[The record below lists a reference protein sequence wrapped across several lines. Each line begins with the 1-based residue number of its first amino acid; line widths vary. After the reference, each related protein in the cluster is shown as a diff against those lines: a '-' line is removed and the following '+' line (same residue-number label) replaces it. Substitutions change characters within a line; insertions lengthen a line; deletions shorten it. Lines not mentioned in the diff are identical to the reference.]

1 MKKFRQLTVALSI
14 VAAMMVSSAS
24 ALSPKREMRS
34 TWFTTVWGIDW
45 PSTQGAT
52 SSAQTKQKAEMI
64 EYLDGFVNTNMNGSC
79 FQVRSM
85 ADAMYPSKHAPWSSY
100 LTGTRGKDPGWDPL
114 AYFVEESHKR
124 GLEAYVWLNPYR
136 WSTGTNWTTSFDQEW
151 QNNDMIIAGTSNTSY
166 KTFNP
171 ALPETRQ
178 HIVDVVVE
186 ILENYNIDG
195 ILFDDYFYA
204 SGGTSESSS
213 APDYEDYKASGTTM
227 SIGDWRRANV
237 NQMVKDVYDAIQARR
252 PDVRFGISPAGVAGS
267 SSYSKYGVP
276 SPSSYGV
283 KASDWQYAQI
293 YSDPLAWLKAGTID
307 FISPQMYWPTTH
319 STAPYEP
326 LAKWW
331 SYVGNY
337 FGRHF
342 YASQESADLGDDGEL
357 SNTTSGWAEMATQ
370 TELTR
375 QHNKNNAPGIVYYSA
390 KYINGPEKTGLGDYM
405 KANKFTHKALTPVVT
420 WKTKTNY
427 GKVTNLS
434 SNGST
439 LSWDAF
445 KNDNAIIRYTVYA
458 IPAEFTLDDVQMSDG
473 DGISNEYLLDVSY
486 ANSYTIP
493 SDKQGAYYYAV
504 CIYDGYGNEFEPAIV
519 GYPEGESTV
528 VTLSSP
534 INGATV
540 TSWTADFSW
549 SAVSN
554 ATYVMEI
561 SDNKNFTNILIQN
574 KGLKTNKVTVDL
586 GSLEESKTYYWRVSC
601 TESGK
606 LASVSDVATFV
617 TPTRP
622 SAPAVTLVSPSN
634 GASIEDNFD
643 FKWKGVEVESYE
655 LQVSTRSDFST
666 IKYKKEIEAGASTV
680 TEPMVISL
688 LGKGT
693 FYWRVLSKDPY
704 MKTTASD
711 VRSFDI
717 TKIVVGNYEPGY
729 SVVLDKD
736 PYEKVGDMEFTSL
749 WFRSA
754 MEDYNNIT
762 FGEDGKLNRGFCA
775 VGDYVYVAGRL
786 ENDTEATIYLRK
798 MDGQTGEIISDIILG
813 DEAKVSY
820 FPCNDVV
827 KDSKGNVCI
836 SNLTLNIGSN
846 PLKIHL
852 VDLETGALTEVASL
866 TKSGLSSTRVDHVS
880 IIGDVVAG
888 DFTVFAAMSK
898 SNTIAKWT
906 FEEGEE
912 VSSTTSTLKSFYPAS
927 ASVMGI
933 APFVIPVTAEDI
945 FVVGGDIHM
954 TRYNFSTGKL
964 TDSFANK
971 VSLTP
976 EGLENNGGTYFTLNN
991 QNYLIYPYSD
1001 YNTKGYAYNLTKV
1014 NSNYDFSSME
1024 LMWEF
1029 PKGSIGSVNSTTMQ
1043 AEVDYVHGAKGIVYV
1058 YVFVPGNGVAAYML
1072 NDTRVSGIEEV
1083 VDQEVSIKV
1092 DGSVIYLG
1100 DAVDRV
1106 SVYNL
1111 CGVKLVSE
1119 TKVSSIEM
1127 NVAPGIYI
1135 VEINDG
1141 GNVIAKKVIV
1151 K

>member
-64 EYLDGFVNTNMNGSC
+64 SYLDGFVNTNMNGSC

-85 ADAMYPSKHAPWSSY
+85 ADAMYPSKYAPWSSY
-100 LTGTRGKDPGWDPL
+100 LSGTRGKDPGWDPL

-136 WSTGTNWTTSFDQEW
+136 WTTGTNWSTSFDQEW
-151 QNNDMIIAGTSNTSY
+151 LNNDMIIAGTNTTNY

-178 HIVDVVVE
+178 HIVNVVVE

-213 APDYEDYKASGTTM
+213 APDYDDYKASGTTM

-276 SPSSYGV
+276 SPSSYGIRS
-283 KASDWQYAQI
+283 SDWQYSQI

-342 YASQESADLGDDGEL
+342 YASQESADLGDSGEL
-357 SNTTSGWAEMATQ
+357 SNDTNGWAEMAKQ
-370 TELTR
+370 TEFTR
-375 QHNKNNAPGIVYYSA
+375 KYNENNAPGIIYYSA
-390 KYINGPEKTGLGDYM
+390 TYINGPGKTGLGDYM
-405 KANKFTHKALTPVVT
+405 KANSFTHKSLTPVVT

-427 GKVTNLS
+427 GKVTGLT

-445 KNDNAIIRYTVYA
+445 KNEDAIIRYTVYA
-458 IPAEFTLDDVQMSDG
+458 IPAEFTLADVQMSNG
-473 DGISNEYLLDVSY
+473 DGISNEYLLGVSY
-486 ANSYTIP
+486 ANSYSIP
-493 SDKQGAYYYAV
+493 SDKQGNFYYAV
-504 CIYDGYGNEFEPAIV
+504 CIYDGYGNEFEPAVV
-519 GYPEGESTV
+519 GYPEGESAV
-528 VTLSSP
+528 VTLKSP
-534 INGATV
+534 VGGAT
-540 TSWTADFSW
+540 TEWTADFTW
-549 SAVSN
+549 EAVAN
-554 ATYVMEI
+554 ATYAIEI
-561 SDNKNFTNILIQN
+561 SDSKNFTNILIQN

-586 GSLEESKTYYWRVSC
+586 GALEETKTYYWRVSC

-606 LASVSDVATFV
+606 LASLSAVETFM
-617 TPTRP
+617 TPARP

-634 GASIEDNFD
+634 GADFDDNFE
-643 FKWKGVEVESYE
+643 FKWKGVDVDSYE
-655 LQVSTRSDFST
+655 LQVSTQKDFST
-666 IKYKKEIEAGASTV
+666 IKYKKEIAAGASTV
-680 TEPMVISL
+680 IEPMVISL
-688 LGKGT
+688 LGKGA
-693 FYWRVLSKDPY
+693 FYWRVLSKDSH
-704 MKTTASD
+704 MKTSSSE
-711 VRSFDI
+711 VRSFTI

-729 SVVLDKD
+729 SVVLDND
-736 PYEKVGDMEFTSL
+736 TYTTIGDLEFTNL

-754 MEDYNNIT
+754 MEDYNNMT

-775 VGDYVYVAGRL
+775 VGDYVYLASRA
-786 ENDTEATIYLRK
+786 ENSTNATIYLRK

-820 FPCNDVV
+820 YPCNDVV
-827 KDSKGNVCI
+827 KDSKGNICI
-836 SNLTLNIGSN
+836 SNLSLGIDSS

-852 VDLETGALTEVASL
+852 VDLETGALTEIASL
-866 TKSGLSSTRVDHVS
+866 TKSGLSTSRVDHVS
-880 IIGDVVAG
+880 ILGDVVEG
-888 DFTVFAAMSK
+888 DFTVFAAISK
-898 SNTIAKWT
+898 SNVIVKWV
-906 FEEGEE
+906 FEGGEE
-912 VSSTTSTLKSFYPAS
+912 VSSTTTTLKSFYPAS
-927 ASVMGI
+927 ASTMGI
-933 APFVIPVTAEDI
+933 APFVIPVTADDI

-954 TRYNFSTGKL
+954 SRYSFSTGNL

-971 VSLTP
+971 VSLAP
-976 EGLENNGGTYFTLNN
+976 VGFEINGGTYFTLNN

-1001 YNTKGYAYNLTKV
+1001 YNTTGHAYNLTKV

-1029 PKGSIGSVNSTTMQ
+1029 PKNSIGSVNSATMQ
-1043 AEVDYVHGAKGIVYV
+1043 AEVDYVHGSNGIVYV
-1058 YVFVPGNGVAAYML
+1058 YVYVPGNGVAAYML
-1072 NDTRVSGIEEV
+1072 NDTSISGVEDIIT
-1083 VDQEVSIKV
+1083 QEMSISV
-1092 DGSVIYLG
+1092 DGSTIKLG
-1100 DAVDRV
+1100 KVADRV
-1106 SVYNL
+1106 SVYSLYGIQLANA
-1111 CGVKLVSE
+1111 S
-1119 TKVSSIEM
+1119 KVSAIDM
-1127 NVAPGIYI
+1127 NVVPGIYV
-1135 VEINDG
+1135 VEVQDG
-1141 GNVIAKKVIV
+1141 ANIIAKKVIV

>member
-1 MKKFRQLTVALSI
+1 MKRIRQLTVAMSI
-14 VAAMMVSSAS
+14 VAAMMFNSAM

-64 EYLDGFVNTNMNGSC
+64 SYLDGFANSNMNGSC

-85 ADAMYPSKHAPWSSY
+85 ADAMYPSKLAPWSSY
-100 LTGTRGKDPGWDPL
+100 LSGTRGKDPGWDPL

-136 WSTGTNWTTSFDQEW
+136 WSTGTTWSTSFDKEW
-151 QNNDMIIAGTSNTSY
+151 LNNDMIIAGTKTTSY

-171 ALPETRQ
+171 ALPETRK

-204 SGGTSESSS
+204 SGGTSENSS

-237 NQMVKDVYDAIQARR
+237 NQMVKDVYEAIQESR
-252 PDVRFGISPAGVAGS
+252 PDVRFGISPAGVAGT

-276 SPSSYGV
+276 SPSSYGI
-283 KASDWQYAQI
+283 KSSDWQYAQI

-342 YASQESADLGDDGEL
+342 YASQESADLGDSGEL
-357 SNTTSGWAEMATQ
+357 SNDATGWAEMAKQ
-370 TELTR
+370 TEFTR
-375 QHNKNNAPGIVYYSA
+375 KYNENNAPGIIYYSA
-390 KYINGPEKTGLGDYM
+390 KYINGPGKTGLGDYM
-405 KANKFTHKALTPVVT
+405 KANSFTHKSLTPVVT

-427 GKVTNLS
+427 GKVANLTS
-434 SNGST
+434 TGST
-439 LSWDAF
+439 LTWDAVS
-445 KNDNAIIRYTVYA
+445 NGNAIIRYTVYA
-458 IPAEFTLDDVQMSDG
+458 IPAEFTLTDVQMVNG
-473 DGISNEYLLDVSY
+473 DGISNEYLLGVSY
-486 ANSYTIP
+486 ANSYSIP
-493 SDKQGAYYYAV
+493 SDKQGDFYYAV
-504 CIYDGYGNEFEPAIV
+504 CIYDGYGNEFEPAV
-519 GYPEGESTV
+519 AGYPEGESTK
-528 VTLSSP
+528 VTLVSP
-534 INGATV
+534 VKGETA
-540 TSWTADFSW
+540 SAWTIDFAW
-549 SAVSN
+549 SAVNN
-554 ATYVMEI
+554 ATYTMEI
-561 SDNKNFTNILIQN
+561 SDNKNFTNVLIQN
-574 KGLKTNKVTVDL
+574 KSLTTNKVNVDL
-586 GSLEESKTYYWRVSC
+586 SQLEESKTYYWRVSC
-601 TESGK
+601 AESGK
-606 LASVSDVATFV
+606 LPSVSDIETFV

-622 SAPAVTLVSPSN
+622 YAPVVTLVSPAN
-634 GASIEDNFD
+634 GVDFDDNFE
-643 FKWKGVEVESYE
+643 FKWKGVDVDSYE
-655 LQVSTRSDFST
+655 LQVSTQQDFAT
-666 IKYKKEIEAGASTV
+666 IKYKKEIVAGVSTI

-693 FYWRVLSKDPY
+693 FYWRVLSKDSH
-704 MKTTASD
+704 MKTSSSE
-711 VRSFDI
+711 VHSFTI
-717 TKIVVGNYEPGY
+717 TRIAVGNFEPGY

-736 PYEKVGDMEFTSL
+736 SYATIEDLEFTSL
-749 WFRSA
+749 WFRSV
-754 MEDYNNIT
+754 MDDYKNIT

-775 VGDYVYVAGRL
+775 IGDYVYLAGRT
-786 ENDTEATIYLRK
+786 ENSSSSTIYLRK
-798 MDGQTGEIISDIILG
+798 IDGMTGEIISDIILG
-813 DEAKVSY
+813 DEGKVSY
-820 FPCNDVV
+820 YPCNDVI

-836 SNLTLNIGSN
+836 SNLSLGISST
-846 PLKIHL
+846 PLKIYL
-852 VDLETGALTEVASL
+852 VDLETGALTEIASL
-866 TKSGLSSTRVDHVS
+866 TKSGLSSSRVDHIS
-880 IIGDVVAG
+880 ILGDVVEG
-888 DFTVFAAMSK
+888 DFTVFAAISK
-898 SNTIAKWT
+898 SNAIVQCV

-912 VSSTTSTLKSFYPAS
+912 VSSITTTLKSFYPAS
-927 ASVMGI
+927 ASAMGI
-933 APFVIPVTAEDI
+933 APFVIPITADDI

-954 TRYNFSTGKL
+954 SRYDFSTGKL

-976 EGLENNGGTYFTLNN
+976 EGFEINGGAYFTLNN

-1029 PKGSIGSVNSTTMQ
+1029 PKGSIGSVNSTTYQ
-1043 AEVDYVHGAKGIVYV
+1043 AEVDYVLEKDGVARIYV
-1058 YVFVPGNGVAAYML
+1058 YVPGNGIAAYQL
-1072 NDTRVSGIEEV
+1072 NDTSVSGIEDVLAQDMAISVEG
-1083 VDQEVSIKV
+1083 STIKLGKV
-1092 DGSVIYLG
+1092 ADSVL
-1100 DAVDRV
+1100 
-1106 SVYNL
+1106 VYSLYGIQLANA
-1111 CGVKLVSE
+1111 S
-1119 TKVSSIEM
+1119 KVSAIDM
-1127 NVAPGIYI
+1127 NVVPGVYV
-1135 VEINDG
+1135 VEVHDE
-1141 GNVIAKKVIV
+1141 GNVITKKVIV